1 MLQAIRLEILP
12 QLKVCS
18 SQRGSVDAEA
28 DRQCGCSMKDGIVDR
43 RESGPQKARSIMK
56 NVFIFIAL
64 FLRLCIPLHSPL
76 RNTRQ
81 SSARSRVIPERFP
94 VAFAVLSFGFLYRSV
109 FPEWRSRGSI
119 MLNFWKY
126 WFHVF
131 GSGFCSERRIL
142 NLQLGQG
149 PVMLQTNGMDSLVL
163 SADHVRHLFCFG
175 IKEQKRHMSKFFL
188 LNVETVLWERF
199 SSFFRWS
206 MCRFIRIAVLRK
218 QKRLDVSRKSDTAD
232 FIYVLV
238 EHCGFWLEKKV
249 TIMTSDRSMKVI
261 RSTVSDEC
269 KRCRN
274 LVPPGNRRD
283 SYIRE
288 FAFELSLRA
297 ILWP

>member
-1 MLQAIRLEILP
+1 MSSKHPERQSGFPLNPDRNTNPAGDTRLRYVASDTSGDLASAEGLQLT
-12 QLKVCS
+12 
-18 SQRGSVDAEA
+18 QRGSVEAEA
-28 DRQCGCSMKDGIVDR
+28 DRQCRCSMKDGIVDR

-149 PVMLQTNGMDSLVL
+149 PVMLQTN
-163 SADHVRHLFCFG
+163 
-175 IKEQKRHMSKFFL
+175 
-188 LNVETVLWERF
+188 
-199 SSFFRWS
+199 
-206 MCRFIRIAVLRK
+206 
-218 QKRLDVSRKSDTAD
+218 
-232 FIYVLV
+232 
-238 EHCGFWLEKKV
+238 
-249 TIMTSDRSMKVI
+249 
-261 RSTVSDEC
+261 
-269 KRCRN
+269 
-274 LVPPGNRRD
+274 
-283 SYIRE
+283 
-288 FAFELSLRA
+288 
-297 ILWP
+297 